1 MSQRSLKV
9 ALLGFGTVGASV
21 AKILV
26 ERPELAARLGVNTQ
40 TRGVVVNQ
48 IDPAGPA
55 ANIGLQQGDVIVQ
68 VNRQP
73 VTSGAELQ
81 TALERAG
88 DRPALLLVNRR
99 GNNQFL
105 TFRHR

>member
-1 MSQRSLKV
+1 
-9 ALLGFGTVGASV
+9 
-21 AKILV
+21 
-26 ERPELAARLGVNTQ
+26 
-40 TRGVVVNQ
+40 
-48 IDPAGPA
+48 
-55 ANIGLQQGDVIVQ
+55 VQ

-99 GNNQFL
+99 GNNLFL